1 MYIINETITSRE
13 DVESVLLDNG
23 IEKKYDYSWSRE
35 DNLSFQKKSTANKA
49 RTFLI
54 KSNIKAA
61 TVQYLFGDYY
71 LKIYNIS

>member
-1 MYIINETITSRE
+1 MELRKSMTI
-13 DVESVLLDNG
+13 LG
-23 IEKKYDYSWSRE
+23 QEKTTYP
-35 DNLSFQKKSTANKA
+35 FKKKLTANKA

-71 LKIYNIS
+71 LKIHNMS

>member
-35 DNLSFQKKSTANKA
+35 DNLSFQKKNRQLTK
-49 RTFLI
+49 REPF
-54 KSNIKAA
+54 
-61 TVQYLFGDYY
+61 
-71 LKIYNIS
+71 